1 MSNERPRCYF
11 DVTIGGVEAG
21 RILFELFSDIT
32 PKTCENFRQL
42 CTGEPGFG
50 YKGSIFHRIIDSF
63 MIQGMSLVLF
73 ILFRTYYIFHL
84 DFTKKLLKVAISPI
98 IMVLEANQFMAKNL
112 KTKILRWSM
121 MYQAYCPWQMLAQ
134 ELTVL
139 SYGVYYSN
147 DLPIDYRGSS
157 WPDDNS
163 HQSSL

>member
-63 MIQGMSLVLF
+63 MIQGMSLLHFSVF
-73 ILFRTYYIFHL
+73 QIIYSIF
-84 DFTKKLLKVAISPI
+84 FFSKKLLKVAISPI

-112 KTKILRWSM
+112 KTKILR
-121 MYQAYCPWQMLAQ
+121 
-134 ELTVL
+134 
-139 SYGVYYSN
+139 
-147 DLPIDYRGSS
+147 
-157 WPDDNS
+157 
-163 HQSSL
+163 

>member
-63 MIQGMSLVLF
+63 MIQGMSLAVF

-112 KTKILRWSM
+112 KTKILR
-121 MYQAYCPWQMLAQ
+121 
-134 ELTVL
+134 
-139 SYGVYYSN
+139 
-147 DLPIDYRGSS
+147 
-157 WPDDNS
+157 
-163 HQSSL
+163 